1 MNGFLNSFIM
11 KSLSRL
17 FVSVCLMLATD
28 LFAQISDS
36 SDPTDDLLPS
46 IESFFQRTARQHQEK
61 LWLHLDKP
69 YYGAGDK
76 IWFKA
81 YLVDATEHRTDTLSN
96 FIYVDIVDRKGKTVL
111 TKKIKRDSCG
121 FANNFEIP
129 HVFPAGDYTLR
140 AYTGWMTNFDP
151 AFFFQRNIRIGN
163 SLSGRVNAAVTYT
176 DPKNGTPQAIVR
188 FTGPD
193 SEPYPDVNVRFEVFD
208 RNGKRISGAQ
218 QKTTVTGAVF
228 VDLPPDS
235 IRQGGY
241 VSTAIDQ
248 GELFFKKEFFF
259 PEDSVRVAVKFM
271 PEGGDLVPGVPQIVA
286 FRAERSDART
296 AEVEGVVT
304 TKDGDTVARF
314 ASEHDGMGSFLI
326 IPKTGERYVATVAAR
341 TGDTLRV
348 ELPEVDDDGYALAA
362 VQTPDEVRY
371 RVNRDPDKEFE
382 PMTVVAHVRGKCIG
396 IQNLN
401 PMNPTGRWKTDSIPE
416 GILHLVL
423 IDSSLRTR
431 SERILFVAHPH
442 DRERWEAASDKPR
455 YEPRQK
461 VVIRIRLTAA
471 DSTPLGAD
479 CSVSVTDRKTVAT
492 DSLGEDIRANLLM
505 TSDIRGYVRNP
516 GYYFRDE
523 SPATRHHRDLL
534 MRTRGWRRFDFAKIA
549 DTAAFRPERFCEHGQ
564 FIAGH
569 VTGMMGKD
577 APLARVTAVALNRE
591 NVFGTAV
598 ADERGNFL
606 IDGLDFRD
614 TTLFMVTAK
623 TRRGKPVQAVAI
635 EESYPR
641 PAFLRKNPFEP
652 ETEKNA
658 MNRYLENTKKGLLD
672 LNGEKVYELPGA
684 VVRAVDPRKPKA
696 NSYGTLYDTTALAKY
711 KPMSLYNY
719 IVFLPSVVRVGGD
732 LFVKRKGLPIPQ
744 ELAFDMFYAPVSL
757 SLNGKGCALSD
768 LTDYTVD
775 DVLYINHIH
784 KTETAMIGE
793 YPYHIEIILK
803 EGVSAIRSEIKMYRT
818 IGYAESV
825 EFYSPIYDTPEK
837 IADEK
842 PDIRTTLYWNP
853 YLQIGPDGTAQ
864 IEFYSNDH
872 KNQQY
877 DIAIEGITP
886 DGKTCRYRK
895 DISAR

>member
-36 SDPTDDLLPS
+36 SNPTDDLLPS

-111 TKKIKRDSCG
+111 AKKIKRDSCG

-208 RNGKRISGAQ
+208 RNGKRISAAQ

-248 GELFFKKEFFF
+248 GELFFKKKFFF

-304 TKDGDTVARF
+304 TADGDTVARF

-371 RVNRDPDKEFE
+371 RVNRDPDKGFE

-684 VVRAVDPRKPKA
+684 VVRAVDPRKPKI
-696 NSYGTLYDTTALAKY
+696 SVYGTLYDTTSLAEY

-719 IVFLPSVVRVGGD
+719 MMFLPGLIRVGGK
-732 LFVKRKGLPIPQ
+732 LMVSRGLPIGDGF
-744 ELAFDMFYAPVSL
+744 EGLYAPASI
-757 SLNGKGCALSD
+757 SLNGKKASEDD
-768 LTDYTVD
+768 LPAYTVD
-775 DVLYINHIH
+775 DVKYIHWIRR
-784 KTETAMIGE
+784 GGLV
-793 YPYHIEIILK
+793 EIILK
-803 EGVSAIRSEIKMYRT
+803 EETIGNGPRIDTHYA

-825 EFYSPIYDTPEK
+825 EFYNPVYDTPEK

>member
-1 MNGFLNSFIM
+1 M

-111 TKKIKRDSCG
+111 AKKIKRDSCG

-304 TKDGDTVARF
+304 TADGDTVARF

-684 VVRAVDPRKPKA
+684 VVRAVDPRKPKI
-696 NSYGTLYDTTALAKY
+696 SVYGTLYDTTSLAEY

-719 IVFLPSVVRVGGD
+719 MMFLPGLIRVGGK
-732 LFVKRKGLPIPQ
+732 LMVSRGLPIGDGF
-744 ELAFDMFYAPVSL
+744 EGLYAPASI
-757 SLNGKGCALSD
+757 SLNGKKASEDD
-768 LTDYTVD
+768 LPAYTVD
-775 DVLYINHIH
+775 DVKYIHWIRR
-784 KTETAMIGE
+784 GGLV
-793 YPYHIEIILK
+793 EIILK
-803 EGVSAIRSEIKMYRT
+803 EETIGNGPRIDTHYA
-818 IGYAESV
+818 IGYAGSV
-825 EFYSPIYDTPEK
+825 EFYSPVYDTPEK

-853 YLQIGPDGTAQ
+853 YLQIAPDGTAQ

>member
-111 TKKIKRDSCG
+111 AKKIKRDSCG

-248 GELFFKKEFFF
+248 DELFFKKEFFF

-304 TKDGDTVARF
+304 TADGDTVARF

-719 IVFLPSVVRVGGD
+719 MMFLPGLIRVGGK
-732 LFVKRKGLPIPQ
+732 LMVSRGLPIGDGF
-744 ELAFDMFYAPVSL
+744 EGLYAPASI
-757 SLNGKGCALSD
+757 SLNGKKASEDD
-768 LTDYTVD
+768 LPAYTVD
-775 DVLYINHIH
+775 DVKYIHWIRR
-784 KTETAMIGE
+784 GGLV
-793 YPYHIEIILK
+793 EIILK
-803 EGVSAIRSEIKMYRT
+803 EETIGNGPRIDTHYA

>member
-1 MNGFLNSFIM
+1 M

-46 IESFFQRTARQHQEK
+46 IESFFQRTTRQHQEK

-111 TKKIKRDSCG
+111 AKKIKRDSCG

-304 TKDGDTVARF
+304 TADGDTVARF

-684 VVRAVDPRKPKA
+684 VVRAVDPRKPKI
-696 NSYGTLYDTTALAKY
+696 SVYGTLYDTTSLAEY

-719 IVFLPSVVRVGGD
+719 MMFLPGLIRVGGK
-732 LFVKRKGLPIPQ
+732 LMVSRGLPIGDGF
-744 ELAFDMFYAPVSL
+744 EGLYAPASI
-757 SLNGKGCALSD
+757 SLNGKKASEDD
-768 LTDYTVD
+768 LPAYTVD
-775 DVLYINHIH
+775 DVKYIHWIRR
-784 KTETAMIGE
+784 GGLV
-793 YPYHIEIILK
+793 EIILK
-803 EGVSAIRSEIKMYRT
+803 EETIGNGPRIDTHYA
-818 IGYAESV
+818 IGYAGSV
-825 EFYSPIYDTPEK
+825 EFYSPVYDTPEK

-853 YLQIGPDGTAQ
+853 YLQIAPDGTAQ

>member
-1 MNGFLNSFIM
+1 
-11 KSLSRL
+11 
-17 FVSVCLMLATD
+17 
-28 LFAQISDS
+28 
-36 SDPTDDLLPS
+36 
-46 IESFFQRTARQHQEK
+46 
-61 LWLHLDKP
+61 
-69 YYGAGDK
+69 
-76 IWFKA
+76 
-81 YLVDATEHRTDTLSN
+81 
-96 FIYVDIVDRKGKTVL
+96 
-111 TKKIKRDSCG
+111 
-121 FANNFEIP
+121 
-129 HVFPAGDYTLR
+129 
-140 AYTGWMTNFDP
+140 
-151 AFFFQRNIRIGN
+151 
-163 SLSGRVNAAVTYT
+163 
-176 DPKNGTPQAIVR
+176 
-188 FTGPD
+188 
-193 SEPYPDVNVRFEVFD
+193 
-208 RNGKRISGAQ
+208 
-218 QKTTVTGAVF
+218 
-228 VDLPPDS
+228 
-235 IRQGGY
+235 
-241 VSTAIDQ
+241 
-248 GELFFKKEFFF
+248 
-259 PEDSVRVAVKFM
+259 
-271 PEGGDLVPGVPQIVA
+271 
-286 FRAERSDART
+286 
-296 AEVEGVVT
+296 
-304 TKDGDTVARF
+304 
-314 ASEHDGMGSFLI
+314 MGSFLI

-684 VVRAVDPRKPKA
+684 VVRAVDPRKPKG
-696 NSYGTLYDTTALAKY
+696 NTYGTLLDTAALAKY

-719 IVFLPSVVRVGGD
+719 IMFLPGVYRVGDG
-732 LFVKRKGLPIPQ
+732 LFMRRKGLPDASGS
-744 ELAFDMFYAPVSL
+744 LCFNKFYHPVLL
-757 SLNGKGCALSD
+757 SVNGGGCALSD
-768 LTDYTVD
+768 LTSYTVD
-775 DVLYINHIH
+775 DVLYINYVQ
-784 KTETAMIGE
+784 KTEITPMSVE
-793 YPYHIEIILK
+793 FPYRVEIILK

-825 EFYSPIYDTPEK
+825 EFYSPAYDTPEK
-837 IADEK
+837 VADEK
-842 PDIRTTLYWNP
+842 PDIRTTLFWNP
-853 YLQIGPDGTAQ
+853 YLEIEPDGTAI
-864 IEFYSNDH
+864 IEFYADDNE
-872 KNQQY
+872 NPQY
-877 DIAIEGITP
+877 DITIEGISP
-886 DGKTCRYRK
+886 DGKICNYQTIRK
-895 DISAR
+895 

>member
-1 MNGFLNSFIM
+1 MKTTLRSFLIL
-11 KSLSRL
+11 LSIL
-17 FVSVCLMLATD
+17 
-28 LFAQISDS
+28 S
-36 SDPTDDLLPS
+36 SIPLRAADPTEIPFRIVDFLQA
-46 IESFFQRTARQHQEK
+46 ERARHQEK

-111 TKKIKRDSCG
+111 AKKIKRDSCG

-304 TKDGDTVARF
+304 TADGDTVARF

-684 VVRAVDPRKPKA
+684 VVRAVDPRKPKI
-696 NSYGTLYDTTALAKY
+696 SVYGTLYDTTSLAEY

-719 IVFLPSVVRVGGD
+719 MMFLPGLIRVGGK
-732 LFVKRKGLPIPQ
+732 LMVSRGLPIGDGF
-744 ELAFDMFYAPVSL
+744 EGLYAPASI
-757 SLNGKGCALSD
+757 SLNGKKASEDD
-768 LTDYTVD
+768 LPAYTVD
-775 DVLYINHIH
+775 DVKYIHWIRR
-784 KTETAMIGE
+784 GGLV
-793 YPYHIEIILK
+793 EIILK
-803 EGVSAIRSEIKMYRT
+803 EETIGNGPRIDTHYA

-825 EFYSPIYDTPEK
+825 EFYNPVYDTPEK

-877 DIAIEGITP
+877 DIAIEGITSN
-886 DGKTCRYRK
+886 GKSCKYQTIK
-895 DISAR
+895 K

>member
-1 MNGFLNSFIM
+1 M

-36 SDPTDDLLPS
+36 SNPTDDLLPS

-111 TKKIKRDSCG
+111 AKKIKRDSCG

-304 TKDGDTVARF
+304 TKGGDTVARF

-371 RVNRDPDKEFE
+371 RVNRDPDKGFE

-684 VVRAVDPRKPKA
+684 VVRAVDPRKPKI
-696 NSYGTLYDTTALAKY
+696 SVYGTLYDTTSLAEY

-719 IVFLPSVVRVGGD
+719 MMFLPGLIRVGGK
-732 LFVKRKGLPIPQ
+732 LMVSRGLPIGDGF
-744 ELAFDMFYAPVSL
+744 EGLYAPASI
-757 SLNGKGCALSD
+757 SLNGKKASEDD
-768 LTDYTVD
+768 LPAYTVD
-775 DVLYINHIH
+775 DVKYIHWIRR
-784 KTETAMIGE
+784 GGLV
-793 YPYHIEIILK
+793 EIILK
-803 EGVSAIRSEIKMYRT
+803 EETIGNGPRIDTHYA

-825 EFYSPIYDTPEK
+825 EFYNPVYDTPEK

>member
-111 TKKIKRDSCG
+111 AKKIKRDSCG

-193 SEPYPDVNVRFEVFD
+193 NEPYPDVNVRFEVFD

-348 ELPEVDDDGYALAA
+348 ELLKS
-362 VQTPDEVRY
+362 T
-371 RVNRDPDKEFE
+371 
-382 PMTVVAHVRGKCIG
+382 T
-396 IQNLN
+396 
-401 PMNPTGRWKTDSIPE
+401 TGMRSRPCRP
-416 GILHLVL
+416 
-423 IDSSLRTR
+423 RT
-431 SERILFVAHPH
+431 
-442 DRERWEAASDKPR
+442 K
-455 YEPRQK
+455 
-461 VVIRIRLTAA
+461 
-471 DSTPLGAD
+471 
-479 CSVSVTDRKTVAT
+479 SVT
-492 DSLGEDIRANLLM
+492 G
-505 TSDIRGYVRNP
+505 
-516 GYYFRDE
+516 
-523 SPATRHHRDLL
+523 
-534 MRTRGWRRFDFAKIA
+534 
-549 DTAAFRPERFCEHGQ
+549 
-564 FIAGH
+564 
-569 VTGMMGKD
+569 
-577 APLARVTAVALNRE
+577 
-591 NVFGTAV
+591 
-598 ADERGNFL
+598 
-606 IDGLDFRD
+606 
-614 TTLFMVTAK
+614 
-623 TRRGKPVQAVAI
+623 
-635 EESYPR
+635 
-641 PAFLRKNPFEP
+641 
-652 ETEKNA
+652 
-658 MNRYLENTKKGLLD
+658 
-672 LNGEKVYELPGA
+672 
-684 VVRAVDPRKPKA
+684 
-696 NSYGTLYDTTALAKY
+696 
-711 KPMSLYNY
+711 
-719 IVFLPSVVRVGGD
+719 
-732 LFVKRKGLPIPQ
+732 
-744 ELAFDMFYAPVSL
+744 
-757 SLNGKGCALSD
+757 
-768 LTDYTVD
+768 
-775 DVLYINHIH
+775 
-784 KTETAMIGE
+784 
-793 YPYHIEIILK
+793 
-803 EGVSAIRSEIKMYRT
+803 
-818 IGYAESV
+818 
-825 EFYSPIYDTPEK
+825 
-837 IADEK
+837 
-842 PDIRTTLYWNP
+842 
-853 YLQIGPDGTAQ
+853 
-864 IEFYSNDH
+864 
-872 KNQQY
+872 
-877 DIAIEGITP
+877 
-886 DGKTCRYRK
+886 
-895 DISAR
+895 

>member
-1 MNGFLNSFIM
+1 MKTTLRYFLIL
-11 KSLSRL
+11 LSIL
-17 FVSVCLMLATD
+17 
-28 LFAQISDS
+28 S
-36 SDPTDDLLPS
+36 SIPLRAVDPTEIPFRIVDFLQA
-46 IESFFQRTARQHQEK
+46 ERARHQEK

-111 TKKIKRDSCG
+111 AKKIKRDSCG

-163 SLSGRVNAAVTYT
+163 SLSGRVDAAVTYT

-304 TKDGDTVARF
+304 TKGGDTVARF

-326 IPKTGERYVATVAAR
+326 IPRTGERYVATVAAR
-341 TGDTLRV
+341 TGDTLRI

-401 PMNPTGRWKTDSIPE
+401 PMNPTGR
-416 GILHLVL
+416 
-423 IDSSLRTR
+423 
-431 SERILFVAHPH
+431 
-442 DRERWEAASDKPR
+442 
-455 YEPRQK
+455 
-461 VVIRIRLTAA
+461 
-471 DSTPLGAD
+471 
-479 CSVSVTDRKTVAT
+479 
-492 DSLGEDIRANLLM
+492 
-505 TSDIRGYVRNP
+505 
-516 GYYFRDE
+516 
-523 SPATRHHRDLL
+523 
-534 MRTRGWRRFDFAKIA
+534 
-549 DTAAFRPERFCEHGQ
+549 
-564 FIAGH
+564 
-569 VTGMMGKD
+569 
-577 APLARVTAVALNRE
+577 
-591 NVFGTAV
+591 
-598 ADERGNFL
+598 
-606 IDGLDFRD
+606 
-614 TTLFMVTAK
+614 
-623 TRRGKPVQAVAI
+623 
-635 EESYPR
+635 
-641 PAFLRKNPFEP
+641 
-652 ETEKNA
+652 
-658 MNRYLENTKKGLLD
+658 
-672 LNGEKVYELPGA
+672 
-684 VVRAVDPRKPKA
+684 
-696 NSYGTLYDTTALAKY
+696 
-711 KPMSLYNY
+711 
-719 IVFLPSVVRVGGD
+719 
-732 LFVKRKGLPIPQ
+732 
-744 ELAFDMFYAPVSL
+744 
-757 SLNGKGCALSD
+757 
-768 LTDYTVD
+768 
-775 DVLYINHIH
+775 
-784 KTETAMIGE
+784 
-793 YPYHIEIILK
+793 
-803 EGVSAIRSEIKMYRT
+803 
-818 IGYAESV
+818 
-825 EFYSPIYDTPEK
+825 
-837 IADEK
+837 
-842 PDIRTTLYWNP
+842 
-853 YLQIGPDGTAQ
+853 
-864 IEFYSNDH
+864 
-872 KNQQY
+872 
-877 DIAIEGITP
+877 
-886 DGKTCRYRK
+886 
-895 DISAR
+895 